1 MKYFISFLM
10 VLFILSGNVSAKD
23 AWDAD
28 GSGDNT
34 AATTQNVLIH
44 TAPAQ
49 THDLEDLP
57 GPVTDQDWYV
67 ILQRA
72 YRSYEVQVF
81 DVTDLTLFNNPQNPP
96 VANALTRRDA
106 AGNTV
111 VQDSVPLDPSGRTR
125 TLRWYSTGDEEQR
138 ILVSNGWTGNTT
150 NTRYSI
156 KLYDT
161 TLFCPR
167 WNNAGTQVS
176 VLIVQVTDPM
186 VSSSTCHF
194 DAYFYDES
202 GINVGGA
209 GTDRGL
215 HGMWVYPL
223 SSYPLL
229 AGKKG
234 SAQIIHTCG
243 YGGLAAKLVA
253 LEPSTGF
260 SFDTPCT
267 YLPR

>member
-1 MKYFISFLM
+1 MKYFISFVM
-10 VLFILSGNVSAKD
+10 VLFIMSGNVSAKD

-49 THDLEDLP
+49 THDLEDLS

-81 DVTDLTLFNNPQNPP
+81 DVTDLTLFNDPQNPP
-96 VANALTRRDA
+96 VVNALTRRDA

-111 VQDSVPLDPSGRTR
+111 VQDSAPLDPSGRTR
-125 TLRWYSTGDEEQR
+125 TLRWYSNVDIERR
-138 ILVSNGWTGNTT
+138 ILVSNGFTGNTA

-176 VLIVQVTDPM
+176 VLIVQATDPM
-186 VSSSTCHF
+186 VSSSSCHIE
-194 DAYFYDES
+194 AYFYDES
-202 GINVGGA
+202 GLNVGTA
-209 GTDRGL
+209 TADLGL
-215 HGMWVYPL
+215 HGMWVYPV
-223 SSYPLL
+223 SSNPSL

-234 SAQIIHTCG
+234 SAQMIHTCG